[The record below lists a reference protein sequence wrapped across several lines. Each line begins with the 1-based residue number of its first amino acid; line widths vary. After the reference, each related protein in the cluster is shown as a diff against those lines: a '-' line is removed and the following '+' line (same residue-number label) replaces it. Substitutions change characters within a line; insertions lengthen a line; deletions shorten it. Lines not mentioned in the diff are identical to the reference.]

1 MLFAKPLNP
10 PVSSFKGRR
19 VWIVGASTG
28 IGAATAELLLAQ
40 GATVAV
46 SARSAEALE
55 SAFGARAVVL
65 PLDVTDAEAT
75 RIAAEKLLG
84 AWGGIDLVLAVAGT
98 YKAMRAW
105 EIDLPEVRRIIDI
118 NLTGVLNLFAAV
130 QPALVKQGAGGFGIV
145 ASVAGYGGLPN
156 SLAYGATKAA
166 CINLAETLYLDLHKR
181 GIAVY
186 LITPGFVATPLTAS
200 NAFPMPFLISAEKA
214 ASAIVAGLARGD
226 FEIHFPRAFS
236 RLLKTINLLPYRL
249 YFWCVRRFTG
259 L

>member
-10 PVSSFKGRR
+10 PIRSFKGLR

-40 GATVAV
+40 GAKVAV
-46 SARSAEALE
+46 SARSAETLE
-55 SAFGARAVVL
+55 TAFGTRALIL

-84 AWGGIDLVLAVAGT
+84 TWGGIDLVLAVAGT

-130 QPALVKQGAGGFGIV
+130 QPTLVKQCAGGFAIV

-166 CINLAETLYLDLHKR
+166 CINLAETLYLDLRKR

-200 NAFPMPFLISAEKA
+200 NTFTMPFLISAEKA

-226 FEIHFPRAFS
+226 FEIHFPRTFS